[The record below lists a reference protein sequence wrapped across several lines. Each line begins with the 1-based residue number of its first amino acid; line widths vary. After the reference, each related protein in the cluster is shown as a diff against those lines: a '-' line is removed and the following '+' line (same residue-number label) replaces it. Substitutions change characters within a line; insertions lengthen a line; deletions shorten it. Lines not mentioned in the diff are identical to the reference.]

1 MQIEDI
7 EAMLSDFNQDMIDTF
22 KTNQEDFK
30 ALTVQKILQIL
41 YKRKIN
47 SNIAKTKDFWE
58 RIQSNMQ
65 LFLSRVI
72 DEIDNKLK
80 ADFTM
85 KERIDYFFEYL
96 DKNTDA

>member
-7 EAMLSDFNQDMIDTF
+7 EAMLNDFNQDMIDTF
-22 KTNQEDFK
+22 KTNQKDFK
-30 ALTVQKILQIL
+30 ALTVQKVLTILS
-41 YKRKIN
+41 KRKID

-65 LFLSRVI
+65 LFISRVI

-80 ADFTM
+80 ADFTD
-85 KERIDYFFEYL
+85 KERIDYFFDYL

>member
-22 KTNQEDFK
+22 QTNQEDFK
-30 ALTVQKILQIL
+30 ALTVQKVFDILG
-41 YKRKIN
+41 KRKIN
-47 SNIAKTKDFWE
+47 SNIAKTKDFWQ

-85 KERIDYFFEYL
+85 KERVDYFFEYL

>member
-7 EAMLSDFNQDMIDTF
+7 EAMLNDFSQDMIDTF
-22 KTNQEDFK
+22 KTNQKDFK
-30 ALTVQKILQIL
+30 ALTVQKVLEML
-41 YKRKIN
+41 YKRKVN

-58 RIQSNMQ
+58 RVQTNMA
-65 LFLSRVI
+65 LFRARVV

-80 ADFTM
+80 ANFTD

-96 DKNTDA
+96 DKNTPT